1 MEIITN
7 ITYIDGPEVQVW
19 FDEDEKDKK
28 ISVEFWDTDAVKILY
43 THEDI
48 SESGGWCSPDAKY
61 FVNWK
66 IKIFYGDDLIKV
78 EDFDLKDKKVII
90 VNGSSCLGDSLAWIP
105 YIEEFRKKYKCD
117 VTYSTIHKQLF
128 SNQYKKIKFVTYTD
142 RNVKDGELI
151 KLGYDVKYTLGWW
164 MEDEESIKYMSK
176 IRPFEYPLQQTPC
189 HILNLPYKEIKPKI
203 KLGYKRP
210 IKEKYVCIA
219 TQATGKAK
227 LWNYP
232 NGWEEVVDYLKQQGY
247 KVVDIDKEKEYGIL
261 ADFKHFEKDKNIIPK
276 NAIDDTGDKP
286 LSRRVKYLEHCEFFI
301 GLPSG
306 LSWLAWASNCKTIMI
321 SGLSMDYTEFKP
333 DVRIQNTDVCHGCW
347 NKYPF
352 SRDVWD
358 WCPEFKFTP
367 REFECTKTITPTM
380 VIDGIKK
387 VKSKK

>member
-19 FDEDEKDKK
+19 FDEDEKDEK

>member
-7 ITYIDGPEVQVW
+7 ITYIDGPEVRA
-19 FDEDEKDKK
+19 FYDDDEKEEK
-28 ISVEFWDTDAVKILY
+28 IAVEFWDKDTVKVVY
-43 THEDI
+43 KHEDL
-48 SESGGWCSPDAKY
+48 SKSGDWCSPNAKY
-61 FVNWK
+61 FINWK
-66 IKIFYGDDLIKV
+66 IKIFYGKDLIKV

-90 VNGSSCLGDSLAWIP
+90 INGSNCIGDTLAWIP

-117 VTYSTIHKQLF
+117 ITYSTAHRQLF
-128 SNQYKKIKFVTYTD
+128 SNQYKNIKLVNYNDKNITA
-142 RNVKDGELI
+142 GELI
-151 KLGYDVKYTLGWW
+151 KFGYDVKYQLGWW
-164 MEDEESIKYMSK
+164 FEHEDSLDKGGNIQ
-176 IRPFEYPLQQTPC
+176 RPFEYPLQQAPC

-219 TQATGKAK
+219 VQSTGKSK

-232 NGWEEVVDYLKQQGY
+232 TGWEEIVDYLNQQGY
-247 KVVDIDKEKEYGIL
+247 KVVDIDKDNEYGVEE
-261 ADFKHFEKDKNIIPK
+261 FKHIEKDVNTIPK

-321 SGLSMDYTEFKP
+321 SGFSMDYTEFKP

-358 WCPEFKFTP
+358 WCPEFKLTP

-387 VKSKK
+387 LLKR

>member
-7 ITYIDGPEVQVW
+7 ITYINGPEVRA
-19 FDEDEKDKK
+19 FYNNDEKEEK
-28 ISVEFWDTDAVKILY
+28 ITVEFWDKDAKKVLY

-48 SESGGWCSPDAKY
+48 SNSGDWCSPNAKY

-66 IKIFYGDDLIKV
+66 IKIFYGEDLIKV

-90 VNGSSCLGDSLAWIP
+90 INGSNCIGDTLAWIP

-117 VTYSTIHKQLF
+117 VTYSTSHRKLF
-128 SNQYKKIKFVTYTD
+128 SNQYKNINLVNYTD
-142 RNVKDGELI
+142 KNITTGELI
-151 KLGYDVKYTLGWW
+151 KFGYDVKYELGWW
-164 MEDEESIKYMSK
+164 FEHEDSLNNSGNN
-176 IRPFEYPLQQTPC
+176 RPFEYPLQQTPC

-210 IKEKYVCIA
+210 IKEKYVCISV
-219 TQATGKAK
+219 QSTGKAK

-232 NGWEEVVDYLKQQGY
+232 KGWEEVVDYLNQQGY
-247 KVVDIDKEKEYGIL
+247 KVVDIDKDINYGVKG
-261 ADFKHFEKDKNIIPK
+261 FKHIEKNVNTIPK

-321 SGLSMDYTEFKP
+321 SGFSMDYTEFKP

-352 SRDVWD
+352 NRDLWD
-358 WCPEFKFTP
+358 WCPEFKFSP
-367 REFECTKTITPTM
+367 REYECTKTITPTM

-387 VKSKK
+387 LLES

>member
-247 KVVDIDKEKEYGIL
+247 KVVDIDKEKEYGII

>member
-19 FDEDEKDKK
+19 FDEDEKDEK

-247 KVVDIDKEKEYGIL
+247 KVVDIDKEKEYGII

-321 SGLSMDYTEFKP
+321 SGFSMDYTEFKP